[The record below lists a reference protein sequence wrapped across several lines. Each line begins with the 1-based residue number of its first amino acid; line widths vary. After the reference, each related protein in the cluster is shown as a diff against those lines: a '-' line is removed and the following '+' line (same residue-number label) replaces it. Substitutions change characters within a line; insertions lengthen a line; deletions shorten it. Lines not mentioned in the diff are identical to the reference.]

1 MVKCVSETCHKHLL
15 KNLMSCQA
23 VCNKMEI
30 DPIPNEL
37 KDLKSLEKKKKSAA
51 SETVLVSEM
60 PILSDKEI
68 FIIIAPRQ
76 GKTPISL
83 LHEDTCEELAFSYLI
98 PNDKFG
104 YSVLRDIPVSIVRHF
119 NQRLLN
125 FNKTFAS
132 YPDYI
137 SLARLCMNGIICS
150 HQ

>member
-1 MVKCVSETCHKHLL
+1 MAKYVSEVCHKHLL
-15 KNLMSCQA
+15 KNLIPCQT
-23 VCNKMEI
+23 VCNEMEI
-30 DPIPNEL
+30 DPIPNEFREML
-37 KDLKSLEKKKKSAA
+37 L
-51 SETVLVSEM
+51 SEM

-68 FIIIAPRQ
+68 FIIIASRQ
-76 GKTPISL
+76 GKRPISW
-83 LHEDTCEELAFSYLI
+83 LHEDTCEELAFPYLF
-98 PNDKFG
+98 PKEKFG

-137 SLARLCMNGIICS
+137 FLARLSMNSIICC